1 MSDLMARI
9 SAITSVVLAIAAGV
23 VLYVTSQPG
32 LDGTAVQAEFEDA
45 YPLLE
50 GMHVR
55 EYGAVAGTVSEIE
68 VTDRGTALITMQLHE
83 GTDPPRADATATIRQ
98 EDITGDSYVSLSP
111 GDDPEPL
118 GDETIAMQ
126 RTMSAPRFD
135 DLLNSFN
142 EPVRQGLELTLVEL
156 GKTLEARGEDLNE
169 AALRLRPAFA
179 AANEALTEVNSQN
192 ASLRALVADAHR
204 VTGQA
209 ADRSRELG
217 QLVDSLATTL
227 ATTAAHGQALDAGL
241 DNLPETLDAT
251 ERTLARLSR
260 FADASRPLAVSLGRM
275 APDLAEAATL
285 LGPFLDDAEA
295 ILDDVEPTLDL
306 TARLLAASE
315 PTLEANPKRVFTA
328 PFDVAS
334 GIADLLDTLIGD
346 PDLMRSLFG
355 ADTYGGTKPGD
366 FSDDVGLGSIAV
378 ERGTQA
384 GYPSDYDPLRRFVR
398 ASAVPSCETFGVPI
412 EPGCLSEILSGLRAR
427 GDQGA
432 GGGTG
437 PGGGDGSGPGPSAG
451 GGGGGGPGGGG
462 GLGDALGQL
471 GDDLDLDETLDDVG
485 DAVGGLGDTVGGLTD
500 GLAPRRGGRSTRPPR
515 GPGPGEVD
523 TLLDF
528 LTKP

>member
-1 MSDLMARI
+1 MSDLMARL

-23 VLYVTSQPG
+23 VLYVTSHPG
-32 LDGTAVQAEFEDA
+32 LDATAVEAEFEDA

-55 EYGAVAGTVSEIE
+55 QYGAVAGTVAEIE
-68 VTDRGTALITMQLHE
+68 VTEKGTALITMQMHE

-98 EDITGDSYVSLSP
+98 EDITGDSYVSLAP

-118 GDETIAMQ
+118 GERTIGME

-169 AALRLRPAFA
+169 AALRLRPAFE
-179 AANEALTEVNSQN
+179 AANDALAEVNSQN
-192 ASLRALVADAHR
+192 ESLRSLVADAHK
-204 VTGQA
+204 VTSQA

-217 QLVDSLATTL
+217 ELVEGLATTL
-227 ATTAAHGQALDAGL
+227 ATAAAHGPALDAGL
-241 DNLPETLDAT
+241 DNVSETLDAT
-251 ERTLARLSR
+251 ERTLTRLTR
-260 FADASRPLAVSLGRM
+260 FSDAARPLAVALGRM
-275 APDLAEAATL
+275 APELADSAFL

-328 PFDVAS
+328 PFDIAS

-346 PDLMRSLFG
+346 PDLMRALFG

-366 FSDDVGLGSIAV
+366 FSDDVGLGAIGV
-378 ERGTQA
+378 ELGTQS
-384 GYPSDYDPLRRFVR
+384 GYPADYDPLRRFVR
-398 ASAVPSCETFGVPI
+398 ASAVPSCETFGVPVR
-412 EPGCLSEILSGLRAR
+412 PGCLAEVLAGLRAGGR
-427 GDQGA
+427 HGDGGRSGGGDGASGPLEGPGA
-432 GGGTG
+432 GGGGSGGEG
-437 PGGGDGSGPGPSAG
+437 PGDGLGGL
-451 GGGGGGPGGGG
+451 GG
-462 GLGDALGQL
+462 GLGNLGDGLGGLGEDLGVGEALDT
-471 GDDLDLDETLDDVG
+471 GDDL
-485 DAVGGLGDTVGGLTD
+485 
-500 GLAPRRGGRSTRPPR
+500 
-515 GPGPGEVD
+515 D

-528 LTKP
+528 LLRP